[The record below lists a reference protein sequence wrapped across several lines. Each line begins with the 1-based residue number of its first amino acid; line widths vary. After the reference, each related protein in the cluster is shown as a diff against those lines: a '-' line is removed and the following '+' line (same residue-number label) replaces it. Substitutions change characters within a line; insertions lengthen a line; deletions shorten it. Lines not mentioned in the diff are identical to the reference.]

1 MKDHRRKSFV
11 YRGLNG
17 LLACLLL
24 WSVFAQPLCA
34 AGITLELPGRKPG
47 ITLFERHNPVYSM
60 IVDQGTGA
68 AELELPDTFRA
79 VCPLKDVQ
87 MDGFVQARP
96 QRGSSGGQDDY
107 DYYYYGYVAPWNQE
121 ELYRENKPVVYTI
134 YYAGTGEMSQEVP
147 VYWNMKAT
155 RWIR

>member
-68 AELELPDTFRA
+68 AELELPDTLRA

-134 YYAGTGEMSQEVP
+134 YYAGTGEMSQLVP
-147 VYWNMKAT
+147 VYWNM
-155 RWIR
+155 